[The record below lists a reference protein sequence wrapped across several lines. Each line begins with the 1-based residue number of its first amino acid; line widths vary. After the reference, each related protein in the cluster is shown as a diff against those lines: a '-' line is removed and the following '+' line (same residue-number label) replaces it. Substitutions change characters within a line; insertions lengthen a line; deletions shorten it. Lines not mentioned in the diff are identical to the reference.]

1 MYGYPKTIATRA
13 DAEYLLGYLGSPW
26 ATPENI
32 QRGLLFF
39 EGMLAHSKAYVFD
52 RNLAEA
58 EEPTGPAPDYIVLVQ
73 EDGTRRQEVLADDP
87 AALIHRLGY
96 TVAEVEAIIT
106 DIKGAI

>member
-1 MYGYPKTIATRA
+1 MYGYPKQIATRT

-39 EGMLAHSKAYVFD
+39 EGMLAHAKSYVFD
-52 RNLAEA
+52 RNLAEG
-58 EEPTGPAPDYIVLVQ
+58 EEPDPDCIVLVQ
-73 EDGTRRQEVLADDP
+73 EDGTRRQEALADDP
-87 AALIHRLGY
+87 AALIYRMGY

-106 DIKGAI
+106 QIKEA